1 MCLFTFTEDALDELE
16 VGSPKKDSRLG
27 SEMILR
33 RAEKSATYEDKKDG
47 KARNVR
53 KKKPK
58 GGEEKSTS
66 SVVDL
71 AQLFTTTHEGR
82 NTISA
87 NDEIDNSGNVVT

>member
-1 MCLFTFTEDALDELE
+1 ML
-16 VGSPKKDSRLG
+16 
-27 SEMILR
+27 LR
-33 RAEKSATYEDKKDG
+33 RGGKSASNEDKKDG

-53 KKKPK
+53 KKKSK
-58 GGEEKSTS
+58 VEEKSAS

-87 NDEIDNSGNVVT
+87 NDEIDHSGNVVP